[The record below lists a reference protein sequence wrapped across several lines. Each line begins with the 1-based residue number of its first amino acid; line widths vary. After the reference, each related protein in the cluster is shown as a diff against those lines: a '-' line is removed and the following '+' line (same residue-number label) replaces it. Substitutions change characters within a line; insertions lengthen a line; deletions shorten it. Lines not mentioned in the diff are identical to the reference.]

1 LAQNTKK
8 YINGG
13 NMNRINKIN
22 EKILFIKEYWD
33 QLLYGKIDFFD
44 NAYIVDLKSIL
55 IDLKDTIER
64 VKDYRPR
71 FGRLNYGDL
80 SYICDEFILYYKFTY
95 FRKSQLSCTC

>member
-1 LAQNTKK
+1 MIGPKYKK

-22 EKILFIKEYWD
+22 EKILFIKRILGPTSLWENR
-33 QLLYGKIDFFD
+33 LFD

-71 FGRLNYGDL
+71 FGRLNYEDL
-80 SYICDEFILYYKFTY
+80 SYICD
-95 FRKSQLSCTC
+95 